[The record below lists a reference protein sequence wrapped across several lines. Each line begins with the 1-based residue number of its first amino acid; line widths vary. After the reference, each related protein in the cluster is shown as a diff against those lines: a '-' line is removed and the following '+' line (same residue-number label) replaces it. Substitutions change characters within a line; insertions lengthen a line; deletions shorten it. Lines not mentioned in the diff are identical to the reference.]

1 MQIPPLLR
9 AAIDETLNGH
19 GFGDLQRDFQQLSAA
34 YARGRGES
42 SFVDSE
48 KKVLAYIATRMPSI
62 YVVLRAILGEIE
74 SRFPET
80 PPRSLIDVGAGPGT
94 VLWAASQIWETLCT
108 VRLFDHSALFR
119 NVGQRLVA
127 TSGHHLKEIISW
139 EELDLRTQPLSLPAS
154 VSLPASADLVTAS
167 YVLGELSAPAQRT
180 TVLSLWAA
188 TDRWL
193 TLVEPGT
200 PDGFRRILEARS
212 LLLEQGA
219 HIVAPC
225 AAANDCPLP
234 AHRWCHFTRRVER
247 TRAQRAGKAATL
259 GFEDEPYSF
268 LICSKIPPP
277 PIRGRVLSTPTVLK
291 HEASIELC
299 NNENKLTKIT
309 ARKSSTPARYREL
322 AKKYRWGDFVTELSE
337 TDPI

>member
-34 YARGRGES
+34 YARGRGDAP
-42 SFVDSE
+42 FVDTE
-48 KKVLAYIATRMPSI
+48 KKAIAYIATRMPSI

-80 PPRSLIDVGAGPGT
+80 SPRSLIDVGAGPGT
-94 VLWAASQIWETLCT
+94 VLWAASEIWETFCT
-108 VRLFDHSALFR
+108 ARLFDHSALFR
-119 NVGQRLVA
+119 NVGQQLIA
-127 TSGHHLKEIISW
+127 ASGHHLKEIISW
-139 EELDLRTQPLSLPAS
+139 EELDLRSQPLSIPAG
-154 VSLPASADLVTAS
+154 VSGPASADLVTAS
-167 YVLGELSAPAQRT
+167 YVLGELSASAQRAS
-180 TVLSLWAA
+180 VMSLWDA
-188 TDRWL
+188 TDIWL

-200 PDGFRRILEARS
+200 PEGFKRILAARS
-212 LLLEQGA
+212 LLLEKGA
-219 HIVAPC
+219 HLVAPC

-234 AHRWCHFTRRVER
+234 ADRWCHFTRRVER

-268 LICSKIPPP
+268 LICSKIAPPP
-277 PIRGRVLSTPTVLK
+277 VHGRVLSTPTVLK

-299 NNENKLTKIT
+299 DSENKLTTIT
-309 ARKSSTPARYREL
+309 ARKSFSPARYREF
-322 AKKYRWGDFVTELSE
+322 AKKYRWGDFVTEL
-337 TDPI
+337 TGAD